1 MPAKKQTPTRLPR
14 LKIEAAKIKANAEAV
29 IKKCKSQKIEVWP
42 VIKAAAGY
50 TPLIDV
56 ILSAK
61 PAGVFDSS
69 ILDLAKTFDKK
80 TVSNDKNG
88 RLRRGVLKLPALDEL
103 GKYKNEFSKIDV
115 IFVSELKHIE
125 TINETIKNAKIVI
138 MADSGDLREGV
149 PLGEIDSFIKSAI
162 KFKNVELFGIAT
174 NHACFSGMIPTEAAI
189 EYFTEKIEAT
199 EKKHGLKFE
208 MVSGGN
214 SSLLGLIERK
224 SLHPKINN
232 VRVGEAIFLGTDVL
246 TRQPLAWLNQK
257 TFKVEA
263 AIVECR
269 EKDPISDGVRTG
281 NAFGEFLNFERK
293 PLKNGHKY
301 KRAIVDLGKK
311 HFIVNGLKPLEQ
323 GIFVLGA
330 SSDYMILDVTECA
343 RNITCGSTFEFSL
356 DYPALMSAM
365 QVAGKNIACEIV

>member
-1 MPAKKQTPTRLPR
+1 MPL
-14 LKIEAAKIKANAEAV
+14 LKIEAAKIKNNAEAV
-29 IKKCKSQKIEVWP
+29 IKKCRTQKIEAWP
-42 VIKAAAGY
+42 VLKAAAGFM
-50 TPLIDV
+50 PLIDI
-56 ILSAK
+56 ILSAN
-61 PAGVFDSS
+61 PSGIFDSNIS
-69 ILDLAKTFDKK
+69 DLAKTFAA
-80 TVSNDKNG
+80 KNG
-88 RLRRGVLKLPALDEL
+88 RDEKNANIRRGMLKLPALDEL
-103 GKYKNEFSKIDV
+103 KEYKTEFSRIDI

-125 TINETIKNAKIVI
+125 TISENIKNAKIVV

-149 PLGEIDSFIKSAI
+149 PLGELDDFIKKAL
-162 KFKNVELFGIAT
+162 KFKNIEIFGVAT
-174 NHACFSGMIPTEAAI
+174 NHACFSGMVPTDAAI
-189 EYFTEKIEAT
+189 EYFAEKIEAA
-199 EKKHGLKFE
+199 ERKHKIKFE

-224 SLHPKINN
+224 ALHPKINN

-246 TRQPLAWLNQK
+246 TRQPLEWLNSK

-269 EKDPISDGVRTG
+269 EKDAVSEGVRTQ

-293 PLKNGHKY
+293 PLKKGHKY

-343 RNITCGSTFEFSL
+343 RNIECGSAVEFSL
-356 DYPALMSAM
+356 DYPALMSVM
-365 QVAGKNIACEIV
+365 QVAGKNINCEIV